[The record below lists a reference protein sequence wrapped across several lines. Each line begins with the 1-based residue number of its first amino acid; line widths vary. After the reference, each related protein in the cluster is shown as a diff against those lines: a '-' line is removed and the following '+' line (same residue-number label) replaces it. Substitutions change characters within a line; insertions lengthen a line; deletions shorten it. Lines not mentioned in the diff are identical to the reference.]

1 MALHPLHGLIE
12 QLETKPIIFIGGKGG
27 VGKTTTAAA
36 LASYYASQQQKT
48 LIVSTDPAHSLGDV
62 LNVRLNNEK
71 TVISPYLDAIELNPD
86 VIVDEHF
93 AQVERTI
100 KAYAN
105 PDMMPKIRE
114 HLRLSKSAPGA
125 QEAAMLESMCHH
137 LVEAAD
143 AGYEHII
150 FDTAP
155 TGHTLRLLVLPEM
168 MGAWTDGLLAQQRR
182 QAKLRSVA
190 THLDSHNQKN
200 SAQKNDVANPFAA
213 KKSDRWEQAVSVLEK
228 RKQLFRQA
236 GLLLHDRTQTA
247 IVLVMTADVLPLA
260 ETKRAIEQLEDSK
273 LMPAAI
279 VINQLISTNQSDEF
293 WRRRAE
299 RQQHLLQDIEQSF
312 TKYPLYPIYLQQT
325 DVRGTDALS
334 VLLSA

>member
-1 MALHPLHGLIE
+1 M
-12 QLETKPIIFIGGKGG
+12 
-27 VGKTTTAAA
+27 
-36 LASYYASQQQKT
+36 
-48 LIVSTDPAHSLGDV
+48 
-62 LNVRLNNEK
+62 
-71 TVISPYLDAIELNPD
+71 
-86 VIVDEHF
+86 
-93 AQVERTI
+93 
-100 KAYAN
+100 
-105 PDMMPKIRE
+105 
-114 HLRLSKSAPGA
+114 
-125 QEAAMLESMCHH
+125 
-137 LVEAAD
+137 
-143 AGYEHII
+143 
-150 FDTAP
+150 
-155 TGHTLRLLVLPEM
+155 
-168 MGAWTDGLLAQQRR
+168 
-182 QAKLRSVA
+182 
-190 THLDSHNQKN
+190 
-200 SAQKNDVANPFAA
+200 ANPFAA

-279 VINQLISTNQSDEF
+279 VINQLISTAQSDEF

-334 VLLSA
+334 ALLSA

>member
-1 MALHPLHGLIE
+1 
-12 QLETKPIIFIGGKGG
+12 
-27 VGKTTTAAA
+27 
-36 LASYYASQQQKT
+36 
-48 LIVSTDPAHSLGDV
+48 
-62 LNVRLNNEK
+62 
-71 TVISPYLDAIELNPD
+71 
-86 VIVDEHF
+86 
-93 AQVERTI
+93 
-100 KAYAN
+100 
-105 PDMMPKIRE
+105 
-114 HLRLSKSAPGA
+114 
-125 QEAAMLESMCHH
+125 
-137 LVEAAD
+137 

-200 SAQKNDVANPFAA
+200 NQKQSTQKNDVANPFAA
-213 KKSDRWEQAVSVLEK
+213 KKSDRWEQAVSGLEN

-279 VINQLISTNQSDEF
+279 VINQLISTTQSDEF

-312 TKYPLYPIYLQQT
+312 TKYLLYPIYLQQT

-334 VLLSA
+334 VLLKSVL

>member
-1 MALHPLHGLIE
+1 MALHPLHGLVE
-12 QLETKPIIFIGGKGG
+12 QLETQPIIFIGGKGG

-62 LNVRLNNEK
+62 LNVRLNNET

>member
-1 MALHPLHGLIE
+1 MALHPLPALLE
-12 QLETKPIIFIGGKGG
+12 QLMTQPIIFIGGKGG

-36 LASYYASQQQKT
+36 LASYYANQGKKT

-62 LNVRLNNEK
+62 LNVALKNQK
-71 TVISPYLDAIELNPD
+71 TVVTPYLDAIELNPD
-86 VIVDEHF
+86 IIVDEHF

-100 KAYAN
+100 TSYAN

-143 AGYEHII
+143 AGYEHVI

-155 TGHTLRLLVLPEM
+155 TGHTLRLLMLPEM

-190 THLDSHNQKN
+190 NHLGSHEQDNN
-200 SAQKNDVANPFAA
+200 KNDLANPFAE

-279 VINQLISTNQSDEF
+279 VINQLIALTQSDTF

-299 RQQHLLQDIEQSF
+299 RQQQLMQDIEQSF
-312 TKYPLYPIYLQQT
+312 PNYPLYPIYLQQT

-334 VLLSA
+334 ALVIPAS

>member
-1 MALHPLHGLIE
+1 MALHPLHGLVE
-12 QLETKPIIFIGGKGG
+12 QLETQPIIFIGGKGG

-279 VINQLISTNQSDEF
+279 VINQLISTTQSDEF

-334 VLLSA
+334 ALLSA

>member
-1 MALHPLHGLIE
+1 MALHPLHGLVE
-12 QLETKPIIFIGGKGG
+12 QLETQPIIFIGGKGG

-62 LNVRLNNEK
+62 LNVRLNNET

-93 AQVERTI
+93 VQVERTI

-200 SAQKNDVANPFAA
+200 DKNDVANPFAA
-213 KKSDRWEQAVSVLEK
+213 KKSDRWEQAVSILEK

-247 IVLVMTADVLPLA
+247 IVLVMTADILPLA

-279 VINQLISTNQSDEF
+279 VINQLISTAQSDEF

-334 VLLSA
+334 ALLSA